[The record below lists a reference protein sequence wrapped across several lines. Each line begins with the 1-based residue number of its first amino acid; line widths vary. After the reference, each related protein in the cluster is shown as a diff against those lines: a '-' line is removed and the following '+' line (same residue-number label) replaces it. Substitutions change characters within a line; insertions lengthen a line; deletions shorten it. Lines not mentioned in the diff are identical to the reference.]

1 MRICRIALSYPT
13 KRSPG
18 AGLVAYYLCKYIKVP
33 SLYLTIYRDREEFIP
48 NSANFDLEAIK
59 VPIEMSS
66 NSLNQSIHK
75 EDQNIFQR
83 LEVYVKII
91 ISGRSIKFLLNSI
104 QKTIAFKPDLICC
117 HSNLTLYNGLFFNL
131 FFQKKFVLHI
141 HAMSDAIAICNL
153 PILRLIASRAS
164 RVYCVSGQVFG
175 RLKKSISPLKLRL
188 TSTGVDPK
196 IFYNMNIKRKKQI
209 IQVGQLMWYKGHKYL
224 INAMP
229 KILKIFPDYKLI
241 IVGNGKLKE
250 EITHLIN
257 NNNLQ
262 DSIEMLSNLSH
273 QELRKLYS
281 ESSLMIMPSL
291 FEGLPKVLLEAFACG
306 LPAVITDACNA
317 ENISVDR
324 AVIVKKKSSK
334 ALSKAIVKILS
345 DKLMWEKYSKNC
357 LDIIETHN
365 WEKISKEIYEDYK
378 LLLNHKT

>member
-1 MRICRIALSYPT
+1 
-13 KRSPG
+13 
-18 AGLVAYYLCKYIKVP
+18 
-33 SLYLTIYRDREEFIP
+33 
-48 NSANFDLEAIK
+48 
-59 VPIEMSS
+59 
-66 NSLNQSIHK
+66 
-75 EDQNIFQR
+75 
-83 LEVYVKII
+83 
-91 ISGRSIKFLLNSI
+91 
-104 QKTIAFKPDLICC
+104 
-117 HSNLTLYNGLFFNL
+117 
-131 FFQKKFVLHI
+131 
-141 HAMSDAIAICNL
+141 MSDAIAICNL
-153 PILRLIASRAS
+153 PILRLMAGRAS
-164 RVYCVSGQVFG
+164 RLYCVSSQVFD
-175 RLKKSISPLKLRL
+175 RLKMSIPSSKLRL

-229 KILKIFPDYKLI
+229 EILKIFPDYKLI

-250 EITHLIN
+250 EITNLIKD
-257 NNNLQ
+257 NNLQ
-262 DSIEMLSNLSH
+262 ESIEMLSNLSH

-317 ENISVDR
+317 ENISNNR
-324 AVIVKKKSSK
+324 AVIVKKKSSN